1 MDWLT
6 ALWQTT
12 RNGLGSMDRA
22 VGRFAGSRRDPGS
35 VPLRGHG
42 GLSADQLAS
51 AGASLEV
58 RPSIV
63 TVDHM
68 RDQRE
73 RLEAFV
79 ERATVDV
86 NVGALYRSYWDGQFA
101 DVDEAEEIEALA
113 AVLDPLEWVEVAA
126 IVGWV
131 LRNAALYVQRPIA
144 DLAGTDAEVGDDA
157 LRFARTILDSPQRLD
172 PTDGGILFSLTP
184 LERRAPLQHGRWRSR
199 GRYGDLWVYG
209 D

>member
-6 ALWQTT
+6 ALWHTT
-12 RNGLGSMDRA
+12 RNGLGSVDR
-22 VGRFAGSRRDPGS
+22 VMGRFAGSKRGLGS

-42 GLSADQLAS
+42 GLSADEVAS
-51 AGASLEV
+51 AGASLDV
-58 RPSIV
+58 RPSMV

-79 ERATVDV
+79 ERAAVDI
-86 NVGALYRSYWDGQFA
+86 NDRALHRSYWDLQGA
-101 DVDEAEEIEALA
+101 DVNEDDELEALA
-113 AVLDPLEWVEVAA
+113 AELDPLEWVEGAA

-131 LRNAALYVQRPIA
+131 VRNAALYVQRPIV
-144 DLAGTDAEVGDDA
+144 DLAGADVEVGDDA
-157 LRFARTILDSPQRLD
+157 LQLARTLLDSPQRLD
-172 PTDGGILFSLTP
+172 PTDGGILVSLTP
-184 LERRAPLQHGRWRSR
+184 LERHTWRSR
-199 GRYGDLWVYG
+199 GRFGDLWVYG

>member
-12 RNGLGSMDRA
+12 RNGLGPIGCVTDRFI
-22 VGRFAGSRRDPGS
+22 GPDRRLGS

-42 GLSADQLAS
+42 GLSADELAS
-51 AGASLEV
+51 AGASIEV

-86 NVGALYRSYWDGQFA
+86 SDRTFRRSYWDLQGA
-101 DVDEAEEIEALA
+101 AVNTDEELEALA
-113 AVLDPLEWVEVAA
+113 AELDPLLWLERAV

-131 LRNAALYVQRPIA
+131 VRNAALHVQRPIA
-144 DLAGTDAEVGDDA
+144 DLAGADVEVSDDA
-157 LRFARTILDSPQRLD
+157 LELAQTLLDSPQRLD
-172 PTDGGILFSLTP
+172 PTDGGILFSLVP
-184 LERRAPLQHGRWRSR
+184 LERHRWRSR
-199 GRYGDLWVYG
+199 GQYADLWVYG